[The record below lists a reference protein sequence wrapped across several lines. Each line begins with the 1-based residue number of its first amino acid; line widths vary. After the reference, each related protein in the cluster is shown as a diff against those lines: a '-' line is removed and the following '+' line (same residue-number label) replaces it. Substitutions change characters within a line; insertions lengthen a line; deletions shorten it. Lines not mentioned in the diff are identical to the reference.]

1 MKCPSCGY
9 ENKEDARYC
18 NLCQY
23 SFVREPAAAYGLP
36 SMAEPG
42 RKRVKVDSKALGS
55 QPAGESWFQR
65 HLNWTWFFAQLAVG
79 LIAYV
84 VVTVFV
90 SSLFISS
97 TVLPSEESLFASVS
111 SMQIIVM
118 VLQLIAMFG
127 VGAWVLR
134 RKKRS
139 LAWLLIFLVPLVGWI
154 IFLCLENRS
163 DFVAMPETPVTRSSI
178 SPGLS
183 GSSGLSSGASSSI
196 PPGLAPQGLG
206 SRSDKYGP

>member
-9 ENKEDARYC
+9 ENKKDARYC
-18 NLCQY
+18 NLCQN

-36 SMAEPG
+36 SLAKQGKE
-42 RKRVKVDSKALGS
+42 RVKAAQKALRS
-55 QPAGESWFQR
+55 QPAGENWFQR

-84 VVTVFV
+84 VVTLFI

-97 TVLPSEESLFASVS
+97 AVLPSEESLFASVS
-111 SMQIIVM
+111 SMQLIVV
-118 VLQLIAMFG
+118 VLQLITMFG

-139 LAWLLIFLVPLVGWI
+139 LVWLLIFLVPLVGWI

-163 DFVAMPETPVTRSSI
+163 QFVVMPKTTVTRSSI
-178 SPGLS
+178 SPGL
-183 GSSGLSSGASSSI
+183 
-196 PPGLAPQGLG
+196 APQGLG
-206 SRSDKYGP
+206 TKTDKYWW

>member
-23 SFVREPAAAYGLP
+23 SFVREPAAARGLP
-36 SMAEPG
+36 SLAKPGAE
-42 RKRVKVDSKALGS
+42 RAKAAQEVLRS
-55 QPAGESWFQR
+55 QPARENWFQR

-79 LIAYV
+79 LIAYI
-84 VVTVFV
+84 VVTIFI

-97 TVLPSEESLFASVS
+97 AVLPSEESLFASVS
-111 SMQIIVM
+111 SMQLIVV

-134 RKKRS
+134 KKKRS
-139 LAWLLIFLVPLVGWI
+139 LVWLLIFLVPLVGWI
-154 IFLCLENRS
+154 ILLCLENRS
-163 DFVAMPETPVTRSSI
+163 DFVVMPETPVTRSSI
-178 SPGLS
+178 SPGL
-183 GSSGLSSGASSSI
+183 
-196 PPGLAPQGLG
+196 APQGLG
-206 SRSDKYGP
+206 TRSDKYWP

>member
-9 ENKEDARYC
+9 ENSRDARYC

-36 SMAEPG
+36 SMAKPG
-42 RKRVKVDSKALGS
+42 KERVKAAQKTLGS
-55 QPAGESWFQR
+55 QPAGANWFQR

-84 VVTVFV
+84 VVTIFV

-97 TVLPSEESLFASVS
+97 AVFPSEESLFASVS
-111 SMQIIVM
+111 SMQIIVV

-139 LAWLLIFLVPLVGWI
+139 LAWLPIFLVPLVGWI

-163 DFVAMPETPVTRSSI
+163 ESVIMPKTPVTRSPI
-178 SPGLS
+178 S
-183 GSSGLSSGASSSI
+183 
-196 PPGLAPQGLG
+196 PGLAPQGLG
-206 SRSDKYGP
+206 TKSDKYWW

>member
-23 SFVREPAAAYGLP
+23 SFVREPAATPGLP
-36 SMAEPG
+36 SLAKPGAE
-42 RKRVKVDSKALGS
+42 RAKVAQKALRS
-55 QPAGESWFQR
+55 QPAGENWFQR

-79 LIAYV
+79 LIAYI
-84 VVTVFV
+84 VVTIFV

-97 TVLPSEESLFASVS
+97 AVLPSEDSLLASVS
-111 SMQIIVM
+111 SMQLIVV

-139 LAWLLIFLVPLVGWI
+139 LVWLLIFLVPLVGWI

-163 DFVAMPETPVTRSSI
+163 DFVVMPETPVTR
-178 SPGLS
+178 
-183 GSSGLSSGASSSI
+183 SSI

-206 SRSDKYGP
+206 TKPDKYWW

>member
-36 SMAEPG
+36 SMAKPG
-42 RKRVKVDSKALGS
+42 VERVKAAKKALSS
-55 QPAGESWFQR
+55 QPAGANWFQR
-65 HLNWTWFFAQLAVG
+65 HLNWAWFFAQLAVG
-79 LIAYV
+79 LIAYIV
-84 VVTVFV
+84 MTIFV
-90 SSLFISS
+90 SSLFITSA
-97 TVLPSEESLFASVS
+97 VLPSEESLFASVS
-111 SMQIIVM
+111 SMQIIAV

-134 RKKRS
+134 RKSRS
-139 LAWLLIFLVPLVGWI
+139 LVWLLIFLVPLVGWI

-163 DFVAMPETPVTRSSI
+163 EPVVIPASAGPSRSGPSRSSI
-178 SPGLS
+178 PPG
-183 GSSGLSSGASSSI
+183 I
-196 PPGLAPQGLG
+196 QPGLAPQGLDKK
-206 SRSDKYGP
+206 SDKYWW